1 MKRTLFDYTIEPEK
15 IAQFPLAARSSCRL
29 LSFNKKNDIEDRLF
43 ADLPLML
50 NQNDLLILN
59 NTKVIKARL
68 IGSKEV
74 GGGRV
79 EIFIERLTAPRRCL
93 AQVRASKSPK
103 VGTYLLTQKGVRFLV
118 EKRLGEFYDLLL
130 LSDDDLE
137 LVLEREGDVPL
148 PPYIRRRNELSDE
161 FDYQTIYAAV
171 PGAVAAPTAGLHF
184 DNELFVALLKNKILV
199 EYITLHVG
207 AGTFQPIR
215 TEYIEDHR
223 MHSEWI
229 RVEDRVIDSIRKT
242 KKQGG
247 RVIAVGTTVVRA
259 LESAHRNGMLKS
271 IDGYT
276 DLYIVPGF
284 KFNVVDALITNFHQP
299 MSSLFV
305 LVSAFSGLQ
314 EIKKIY
320 SHALV
325 SGYRFFSYGDA
336 MFIEKQGI

>member
-1 MKRTLFDYTIEPEK
+1 M
-15 IAQFPLAARSSCRL
+15 
-29 LSFNKKNDIEDRLF
+29 
-43 ADLPLML
+43 
-50 NQNDLLILN
+50 
-59 NTKVIKARL
+59 
-68 IGSKEV
+68 
-74 GGGRV
+74 
-79 EIFIERLTAPRRCL
+79 
-93 AQVRASKSPK
+93 
-103 VGTYLLTQKGVRFLV
+103 
-118 EKRLGEFYDLLL
+118 
-130 LSDDDLE
+130 
-137 LVLEREGDVPL
+137 
-148 PPYIRRRNELSDE
+148 
-161 FDYQTIYAAV
+161 

-229 RVEDRVIDSIRKT
+229 RVDDRVIDSIRKT

-271 IDGYT
+271 IEGYT

-284 KFNVVDALITNFHQP
+284 KFNVVDALITNFHHP

-336 MFIEKQGI
+336 MFLENQGA